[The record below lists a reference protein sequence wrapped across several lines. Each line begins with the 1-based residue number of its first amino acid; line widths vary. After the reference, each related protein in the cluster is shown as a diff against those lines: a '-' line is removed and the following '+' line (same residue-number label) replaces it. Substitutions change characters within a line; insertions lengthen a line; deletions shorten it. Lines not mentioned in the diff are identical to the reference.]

1 MKGLADYARQ
11 VDQTSDAQPRRKNK
25 LSLGR
30 RLIGTSVDRMSTVVV
45 VVVVVVAVVAA
56 VVAASSSSAA
66 VVAEQPTVA
75 SVVGAVHNC
84 LLHFRSNRYSGTQSF
99 LQSMN
104 GMLLNRTR

>member
-45 VVVVVVAVVAA
+45 VVVVVAVVAA

-75 SVVGAVHNC
+75 SVFGAVHNC
-84 LLHFRSNRYSGTQSF
+84 LLHFRSKRYSGTQSF

-104 GMLLNRTR
+104 GMLLNRKR